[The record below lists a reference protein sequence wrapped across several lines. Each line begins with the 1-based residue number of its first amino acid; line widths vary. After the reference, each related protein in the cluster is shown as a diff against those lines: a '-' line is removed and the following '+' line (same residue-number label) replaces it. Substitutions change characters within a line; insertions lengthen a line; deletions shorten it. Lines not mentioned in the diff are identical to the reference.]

1 MLEIK
6 KFPHK
11 HKCQVRSCK
20 NLDVYTIGEENEHP
34 AFTQLYCK
42 DTLLE
47 MAEVINQFFSSD
59 GETKRINPEELQ
71 ARIDE
76 LTSQNEELQKQ
87 ATELEQ
93 IKSEFES
100 AKASADLF
108 KEKLGEL
115 ESENEKL
122 KKENKSLKKKAE
134 TVEDKKTDSKT
145 EESPVNS
152 NEGKNANGD
161 SN

>member
-11 HKCQVRSCK
+11 HKCQARSCK
-20 NLDVYTIGEENEHP
+20 NLDVYTIGEKNEHP
-34 AFTQLYCK
+34 VFSQFYCEE
-42 DTLLE
+42 TLLE
-47 MAEVINQFFSSD
+47 MADIINQFFSSD
-59 GETKRINPEELQ
+59 GKNQINPEELQ
-71 ARIDE
+71 AKIDE
-76 LTSQNEELQKQ
+76 LTSKNEELQKH

-93 IKSEFES
+93 IKAEFES